1 MKTNFQQRSRRGR
14 SVFIKITLG
23 AAALFVLLFL
33 MPGPLASGLSF
44 ITAPLFEARL
54 VALETAAA
62 IPQYFRER
70 ALLIAEIED
79 LREERAEGSSLRAE
93 LAALR
98 EAHAMIND
106 LKSMNGERIIAD
118 VVRTPPE
125 TPYDTLVVA
134 AGSDVGIVPGA
145 FVYSRQTA
153 IGQVASVNAKTSLIV
168 LFSTPGS
175 HVPVYL
181 WGAGVFAN
189 AEGMG
194 GGVVRVGVPQGLA
207 ITVGD
212 AVTLPIPGTAIFGTV
227 DRVES
232 VATNPEQYAYITE
245 ETALRSIRFVAI
257 DRMVAPSITPE
268 EAMRAVEMIR
278 SGVVPSPFA
287 PLLEFLPAA
296 TSTAAQGTATSTP

>member
-1 MKTNFQQRSRRGR
+1 M
-14 SVFIKITLG
+14 FIKITLG

-33 MPGPLASGLSF
+33 LPGPLASGLSF

-62 IPQYFRER
+62 IPQYFSER
-70 ALLIAEIED
+70 ARLVAEIEG
-79 LREERAEGSSLRAE
+79 LREERAAHEPLRAE

-98 EAHAMIND
+98 EAHLLIRD
-106 LKSMNGERIIAD
+106 LKDTNGERIIAD

-153 IGQVASVNAKTSLIV
+153 IGQVASVTPKTSLIV

-181 WGAGVFAN
+181 WGANVFAN

-194 GGVVRVGVPQGLA
+194 GGVMRVGVPQGLE

-212 AVTLPIPGTAIFGTV
+212 AVTLPVSGTAIFGTI
-227 DRVES
+227 DFVES
-232 VATNPEQYAYITE
+232 VPTNPEQYAYITE
-245 ETALRSIRFVAI
+245 ETSLRSIRFVAI
-257 DRMVAPSITPE
+257 DRAVAPSITPE

-278 SGVVPSPFA
+278 SGTVPSPFA

-296 TSTAAQGTATSTP
+296 TSTVTEHAATTTS